1 MYKYLETFL
10 GESTKAL
17 WEAYKVEFP
26 SEFQYWVSLG
36 PNPYNFTN
44 KIHTLITGEDPNS
57 GLVALQW
64 NAVIKLEQLSI
75 SNWYYIKKFL
85 NDYFYYCTISGN
97 AFDQD
102 LGKKLFNK
110 LPGALGREIE
120 ERWTKREGV
129 AQNPQAKWS
138 IGHRIQHIME
148 ILQEK
153 CTNLQIQK

>member
-1 MYKYLETFL
+1 MVLYK
-10 GESTKAL
+10 K
-17 WEAYKVEFP
+17 
-26 SEFQYWVSLG
+26 
-36 PNPYNFTN
+36 N
-44 KIHTLITGEDPNS
+44 
-57 GLVALQW
+57 
-64 NAVIKLEQLSI
+64 
-75 SNWYYIKKFL
+75 L
-85 NDYFYYCTISGN
+85 NDYCYYCTISGN
-97 AFDQD
+97 AFDHY

-138 IGHRIQHIME
+138 IGHRIQRIVE

>member
-1 MYKYLETFL
+1 MVLYK
-10 GESTKAL
+10 
-17 WEAYKVEFP
+17 
-26 SEFQYWVSLG
+26 
-36 PNPYNFTN
+36 
-44 KIHTLITGEDPNS
+44 
-57 GLVALQW
+57 
-64 NAVIKLEQLSI
+64 
-75 SNWYYIKKFL
+75 KKL

-102 LGKKLFNK
+102 LGKKLFKK